1 MTNGNEPTAP
11 GQPGDEETTVVRRPD
26 AAGQQQ
32 SPWQRDQ
39 QSFAGPTEQIGQPQ
53 PGQPQPGHGQPGQ
66 EQAGQ
71 TQTGWQPGQ
80 YGAPSGAPQGGPAYG
95 QQPYAQQGYQ
105 QQYGQPQYGQSQFDQ
120 SQYGQPQ
127 PYAQAPFGQQQPPAP
142 PLGGDPTLNPYAPAQ
157 PAPKKATGKLIGVIV
172 GVLVLIAAVVALTAF
187 VWPGWVTKT
196 FNQSAV
202 QDGVMKVLTA
212 KNQDDGYGLSDVKDV
227 QCPSGQEV
235 KAGTVFTCSVKV
247 KGENKHVTVTVKDD
261 KGTYEVSRPTN

>member
-53 PGQPQPGHGQPGQ
+53 TGQPQPGQ

-105 QQYGQPQYGQSQFDQ
+105 QQYGQPQFGQ
-120 SQYGQPQ
+120 SQYGQQQ
-127 PYAQAPFGQQQPPAP
+127 PYAQAPFGQQPPAP